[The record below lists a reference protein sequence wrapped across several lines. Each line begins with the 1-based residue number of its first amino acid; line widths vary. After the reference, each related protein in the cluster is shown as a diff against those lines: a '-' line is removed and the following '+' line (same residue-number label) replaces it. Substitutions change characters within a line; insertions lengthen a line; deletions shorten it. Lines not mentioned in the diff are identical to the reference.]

1 MPAEAKHTFSIPS
14 LPKVETLLEDLNFL
28 EYSTALRNTCYDI
41 EYLFFLEEVLNND
54 FLYGGFKSK
63 LEYERLK
70 VCFSVIESLLFC
82 LLVSKGFLREND
94 NLRFPELV
102 TKATIVGFLDE
113 DTSRKIGVLRRTRNQ
128 HHAGAQRELHVKLD
142 DVTTDF
148 DYKYIQGFIQTLKSK
163 AS

>member
-1 MPAEAKHTFSIPS
+1 MPAEAKHTISIPS
-14 LPKVETLLEDLNFL
+14 LPKVEALLEDLNFL

-54 FLYGGFKSK
+54 FLYGGFKAK

-82 LLVSKGFLREND
+82 LLISKGFLRESD
-94 NLRFPELV
+94 NLRFPELEN
-102 TKATIVGFLDE
+102 KASVVGFLDL
-113 DTSRKIGVLRRTRNQ
+113 DTTRKIGALRRMRNQ
-128 HHAGAQRELHVKLD
+128 HHAGAQRELHVKFKD
-142 DVTTDF
+142 AASDF
-148 DYKYIQGFIQTLKSK
+148 DYKYIQEFIQTLRTK